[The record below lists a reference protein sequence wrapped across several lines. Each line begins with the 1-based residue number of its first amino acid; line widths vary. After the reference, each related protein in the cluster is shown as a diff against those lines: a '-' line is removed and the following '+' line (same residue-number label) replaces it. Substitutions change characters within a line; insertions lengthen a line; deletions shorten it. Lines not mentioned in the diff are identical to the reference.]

1 MERGAE
7 CSRAPHVLCYRW
19 QPGSREGT
27 SRKASFKKG
36 RRVCSFVVR
45 HGHGDRGGGRVVD
58 IVVVV
63 GGAVLLARGREQLLE
78 LGLVEVDLGERLVEA
93 AAARED
99 VRLVTRLPYRTHRW
113 RSVG

>member
-1 MERGAE
+1 
-7 CSRAPHVLCYRW
+7 VLCYRW

-36 RRVCSFVVR
+36 RRVCSFVV
-45 HGHGDRGGGRVVD
+45 VVVE

>member
-1 MERGAE
+1 MKEAAVERGAE
-7 CSRAPHVLCYRW
+7 CSRASHVLCYRW

-36 RRVCSFVVR
+36 RRVCSFVV
-45 HGHGDRGGGRVVD
+45 VVD